1 MKSVLLVAILIPLIS
16 FQAQGFDGT
25 YELVVNKKQEKKKNT
40 RWTLAEWL
48 QQKEK
53 IRAMDM
59 WLAMN
64 SSSNP
69 FEFYFG
75 GSQASVNFADSE
87 LSETMTQGEVGAF
100 ASITGIEYQYNNTES
115 FYQSR
120 YMFTLRAFGTSQQST
135 NLSLSYGGLQHSESS
150 LKFKTD
156 FYKASLSLYLTQ
168 FFGIKAGK
176 VWINEDQDRLNNSI
190 SGDEISGTVFIDFKA
205 LRIFGKYIKSNYKI
219 NNLSTERDGVL
230 TGIQIYF

>member
-1 MKSVLLVAILIPLIS
+1 MKKLMLIILLFSNTVFA
-16 FQAQGFDGT
+16 FDGT

-69 FEFYFG
+69 FEFYLG
-75 GSQASVNFADSE
+75 GSQANLEFSDNQN
-87 LSETMTQGEVGAF
+87 SETLTQGEVGAF
-100 ASITGIEYQYNNTES
+100 ASITGLEYQYNNTNS

-120 YMFTLRAFGTSQQST
+120 YMFTLRALGTSQQST
-135 NLSLSYGGLQHSESS
+135 NLSLSYGGLQHNQNA
-150 LKFKTD
+150 LLFKTD
-156 FYKASLSLYLTQ
+156 FYKASISLYLTQ
-168 FFGIKAGK
+168 FFGIKADK
-176 VWINEDQDRLNNSI
+176 VWINEDTNQTNDSF
-190 SGDEISGTVFIDFKA
+190 SGEELSGTVFIDFKA
-205 LRIFGKYIKSNYKI
+205 LRIFGKYIKSTYEL
-219 NNLSTERDGVL
+219 NNVQTERNGVL